1 MLEDYSNPKKVYKKA
16 REIYGPGVQIE
27 PSTRK
32 SKKYMLLKPDGKW
45 VHFGYYG
52 MEDYTKHKDENRRDA
67 FRSRNRKWAHQYKY
81 SPAYLSYYLLWT

>member
-1 MLEDYSNPKKVYKKA
+1 MLEDYSNPKIVYKKA

-81 SPAYLSYYLLWT
+81 SPAFASYWLLW

>member
-1 MLEDYSNPKKVYKKA
+1 MLEDYSNPKIVYKKA
-16 REIYGPGVQIE
+16 RDMFGPHVIIQ

-52 MEDYTKHKDENRRDA
+52 MEDYTKHRNLMRREA
-67 FRSRNRKWAHQYKY
+67 FRTRNHQWAYQNIFT
-81 SPAYLSYYLLWT
+81 PASLSYYLLWT

>member
-1 MLEDYSNPKKVYKKA
+1 MLEDYSNPKIVYKKA

-67 FRSRNRKWAHQYKY
+67 FRSRNRKWAHQHKY
-81 SPAYLSYYLLWT
+81 SSAYLSYYLLW